1 MKKIIL
7 VLSLL
12 IASSAYAGNEIDVCN
27 GCKIYY
33 STPRRVVVKKTV
45 TRQVPVPVAVPVAPA
60 PMPVPVAVPVAP
72 IQQPVAVQYYPAG
85 PGPITSTMMV
95 PVAVPVAPPPR
106 VCAWYIDP
114 YDLFGQL
121 FGNPDLVQSCW

>member
-1 MKKIIL
+1 MKKILIL
-7 VLSLL
+7 LSLL
-12 IASSAYAGNEIDVCN
+12 FASTAYAGYDIEYCN
-27 GCKIYY
+27 GCKVYY
-33 STPRRVVVKKTV
+33 TTPRKVVVKKV
-45 TRQVPVPVAVPVAPA
+45 VQRSVQYAVPVAPV
-60 PMPVPVAVPVAP
+60 PVVVPVPVQPVP

-85 PGPITSTMMV
+85 PGPISSTIAV